1 MYTFYDCTKCRHY
14 EVCKILE
21 NMESNKELS
30 EKLGSI
36 DDEIKLPDGLE
47 LQLRCKYFVAEVGIL
62 R

>member
-36 DDEIKLPDGLE
+36 DDEIKLLDGLE
-47 LQLRCKYFVAEVGIL
+47 LQLICKYFVVEVGIL

>member
-1 MYTFYDCTKCRHY
+1 MYTFYDCRKCRHC

-47 LQLRCKYFVAEVGIL
+47 LQLICKYFVVEGGIL